1 MKIFNKIVW
10 SKKEPVNKNDIWFD
24 GSTFRAY
31 TEGSW
36 EIIIQNNGG
45 EPIDPETIEG
55 FIPLMREF
63 SDDFNN
69 DFSR

>member
-1 MKIFNKIVW
+1 MKIFNKIIW

-24 GSTFRAY
+24 GYTFRAY
-31 TEGSW
+31 IEGSW

-63 SDDFNN
+63 SNDFNN

>member
-10 SKKEPVNKNDIWFD
+10 SKKEPINKNDIWFD
-24 GSTFRAY
+24 GSAFRVY

-36 EIIIQNNGG
+36 EVIIQNN
-45 EPIDPETIEG
+45 DEG
-55 FIPLMREF
+55 YIPMMQEF

-69 DFSR
+69 DFTI

>member
-1 MKIFNKIVW
+1 MKTFNKIVW

-24 GSTFRAY
+24 GSTFRVY

-36 EIIIQNNGG
+36 EIILQGNGG

-69 DFSR
+69 DFTR